1 MTSAHL
7 QPPPRRCPHT
17 RGFTLV
23 EMAIVLAL
31 FGLLVGGT
39 LVVVSAQQ
47 EQQRIRT
54 TEQTLRQASEALL
67 GYALATT
74 PADEPA
80 YLPCPA
86 DPDLASTAVNFGRED
101 RAGDGSCA
109 REDGWLPWVTLGLG
123 ERDGWGQRVWY
134 RVELD
139 WSNPVGSPAG
149 NGEGIGFATASSL
162 SILDREAN
170 NNSCTGSV
178 LAAEEVPVVLRSA
191 GGTRQ
196 LDPVNSA
203 ASSGAPARDEFCT
216 GPRVAGFDDL
226 VQWVSPHLLKARLL
240 AAGRL

>member
-1 MTSAHL
+1 MATPCRQTPSS
-7 QPPPRRCPHT
+7 PGPRA

-39 LVVVSAQQ
+39 LVVVGAQQ

-67 GYALATT
+67 GYALAT
-74 PADEPA
+74 PSDEPA

-86 DPDLASTAVNFGRED
+86 DPAIGPTDANYGRED
-101 RAGDGSCA
+101 RGGDNSCA

-139 WSNPVGSPAG
+139 WSNPEGSAEG
-149 NGEGIGFATASSL
+149 SGEGIGFDTASSL

-170 NNSCTGSV
+170 DNSCTGTV
-178 LAAEEVPVVLRSA
+178 LAAEEVPVVLRS
-191 GGTRQ
+191 GGGSRQ
-196 LDPVNSA
+196 LDPDNTA
-203 ASSGAPARDEFCT
+203 AASGAPRDEFCT

-226 VQWVSPHLLKARLL
+226 VQWVSPHLLRARLL

>member
-1 MTSAHL
+1 MRLPAR
-7 QPPPRRCPHT
+7 Q

-39 LVVVSAQQ
+39 LVVVGAQQ

-54 TEQTLRQASEALL
+54 TEQTLRKASEALL

-74 PADEPA
+74 PDSDPA

-86 DPDLASTAVNFGRED
+86 DPAIGPTDPNYGRED
-101 RAGDGSCA
+101 RDPDDNSCA

-134 RVELD
+134 RVERD
-139 WSNPVGSPAG
+139 WSNPEGSPVGSAP
-149 NGEGIGFATASSL
+149 GIGFDTASSL
-162 SILDREAN
+162 SILDRDAN
-170 NNSCTGSV
+170 NNSCTGPV
-178 LAAEEVPVVLRSA
+178 RAAEGVPVVLRSA
-191 GGTRQ
+191 GGSRA
-196 LDPVNSA
+196 LDPANTA
-203 ASSGAPARDEFCT
+203 AASGAPRDEFCT

-226 VQWVSPHLLKARLL
+226 VQWVSPHLLRARLL